1 MFPNEMSVGITAIPR
16 VAIRR
21 NDLKPYA
28 EKWWKFPLWKF
39 AYFLRFWFRPCIN
52 YAWKGRA
59 VVSPSPQLVRQSTNY
74 TLKGGYRNFSFSF
87 IGPVEHNVWWENS
100 LPPPQRHDPAPS
112 WGRGWSEE
120 VTKWATGRKSR
131 RRIYLSQRIL
141 AGSCPLVAAGSCS
154 CATVTAATTSC
165 LIAWSWWRGW
175 SSCCRS
181 RRRRLRYE
189 LDDGFAS
196 LGWENQVAILLHL

>member
-1 MFPNEMSVGITAIPR
+1 MVCQLIADYYGREFHHKWASLKQTNKICWLASMFPNEMSVGITAIPR

-100 LPPPQRHDPAPS
+100 RN
-112 WGRGWSEE
+112 
-120 VTKWATGRKSR
+120 
-131 RRIYLSQRIL
+131 
-141 AGSCPLVAAGSCS
+141 GSFGPKKCPK
-154 CATVTAATTSC
+154 TQ
-165 LIAWSWWRGW
+165 IAN
-175 SSCCRS
+175 
-181 RRRRLRYE
+181 
-189 LDDGFAS
+189 F
-196 LGWENQVAILLHL
+196 